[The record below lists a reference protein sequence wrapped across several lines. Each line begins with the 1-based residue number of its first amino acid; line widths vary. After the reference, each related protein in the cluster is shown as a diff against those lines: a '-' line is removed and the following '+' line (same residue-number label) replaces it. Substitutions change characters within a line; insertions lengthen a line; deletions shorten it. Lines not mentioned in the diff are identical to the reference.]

1 MRTRDCELPYH
12 LKRIQL
18 HVRKVTICAVGVVTV
33 QDGTIVDRWT
43 TLINPEAEF
52 NQFNVGIHGITPE
65 DVQDAPKF
73 PGVHQALKDRLE
85 GNTMVSHGAFDV
97 AALDNATYENSL
109 TKIQYDYI
117 NSQRSKRQQRNKAV
131 KFTGKGDPSGIF
143 AGEVVVFTGAAGI
156 ARKQLAETA
165 KRLGIAVKDS
175 VTKDTTMLVSGDQDS
190 SKIKGKNEFQ
200 ATQGCAIDRRRTGDS
215 HHAAKRLLRPS
226 QDC

>member
-1 MRTRDCELPYH
+1 
-12 LKRIQL
+12 
-18 HVRKVTICAVGVVTV
+18 
-33 QDGTIVDRWT
+33 
-43 TLINPEAEF
+43 
-52 NQFNVGIHGITPE
+52 
-65 DVQDAPKF
+65 
-73 PGVHQALKDRLE
+73 
-85 GNTMVSHGAFDV
+85 MVSHGAFDV

-165 KRLGIAVKDS
+165 KRL
-175 VTKDTTMLVSGDQDS
+175 
-190 SKIKGKNEFQ
+190 
-200 ATQGCAIDRRRTGDS
+200 
-215 HHAAKRLLRPS
+215 LRPS